1 MKYFTR
7 KNRCRFLFAG
17 AVVACLAFF
26 PAMLCAQQMLTD
38 RTSTAEEVAFTFYKL
53 SKTKPDFKRWAD
65 NTDIPRSVTV
75 AEYPAYRRL
84 LLRRLISLYNAY
96 DPEKSL
102 TVRVRAN
109 ISLRARPKY
118 SLEGTSFAPGVEISL
133 GDDKKT
139 PYFPY
144 RVADQWVSV
153 VVKDLQRV
161 LSINLS
167 EDSLGR
173 FKHAFRLLGAGERP
187 VTIMI
192 RLKPLSADATAPMHL
207 NGIDQWLLL
216 TEIINASLWNA
227 EGELVWEIQD
237 RNYVSPEQKE
247 IEDLFRE

>member
-1 MKYFTR
+1 MKHFTR
-7 KNRCRFLFAG
+7 KNQRRLWLIGLVLVCS
-17 AVVACLAFF
+17 AFF

-65 NTDIPRSVTV
+65 NTEIPRSVTV
-75 AEYPAYRRL
+75 AEYPAYRRA
-84 LLRRLISLYNAY
+84 LLRRLISLYDSY
-96 DPEKSL
+96 DPEQSL
-102 TVRVRAN
+102 TVRVKAS
-109 ISLRARPKY
+109 ISMRIRPKY
-118 SLEGTSFAPGVEISL
+118 SMDNAPFVPGVEISL

-144 RVADQWVSV
+144 RVADQWVSI
-153 VVKDLQRV
+153 VVKDLERV

-167 EDSLGR
+167 EGSLGKFR
-173 FKHAFRLLGAGERP
+173 HAFRLLGPGPRP
-187 VTIMI
+187 VTIMM

-216 TEIINASLWNA
+216 TEIVNASLWNA
-227 EGELVWEIQD
+227 DGELVWEIQD